1 MNMRKV
7 LFITLLL
14 FASVSAFSQMVSS
27 SSLVVTKTKIKKQL
41 PEVKPGYEQSIDV
54 AYSYFFN
61 NEMGID
67 LNYIGGWRFNRMFYV
82 GLGTGLYFD
91 ITDFGDIPSHGV
103 RPYYYTT
110 LDLPTVSVPLYAQ
123 CKIYLT
129 QKRYMPFIG
138 LSIGGTFSTPIK
150 GSAEYYQDRYNP
162 HTGYVD
168 GYEVYYIPYSYYTHR
183 FLLNPTV
190 GVNYRINA
198 DMDLYLS
205 LGYRGMTR
213 PKVTD
218 LTRYSISIGQD
229 FVGAIDF
236 HIGFTF

>member
-14 FASVSAFSQMVSS
+14 FASVSAFGQMVSS
-27 SSLVVTKTKIKKQL
+27 SSLVVTKTKKQL

-54 AYSYFFN
+54 AYSQFFN
-61 NEMGID
+61 GEIGID
-67 LNYIGGWRFNRMFYV
+67 LNYIGGWRFNRMFYA

-91 ITDFGDIPSHGV
+91 ASYTGSDFASNFYGYGILDMHTINIPVFAHGKV
-103 RPYYYTT
+103 YF
-110 LDLPTVSVPLYAQ
+110 
-123 CKIYLT
+123 T

-138 LSIGGTFSTPIK
+138 LSIGGTFSSPK
-150 GSAEYYQDRYNP
+150 DGRASYEYTIYNDN
-162 HTGYVD
+162 GN
-168 GYEVYYIPYSYYTHR
+168 YEWKENRFPFSYGTCR

-190 GVNYRINA
+190 GVDYRINA
-198 DMDLYLS
+198 DMDIYLS
-205 LGYRGMTR
+205 LGYRGMTQ
-213 PKVTD
+213 PIVTG

>member
-1 MNMRKV
+1 MNMRKI

-14 FASVSAFSQMVSS
+14 FASISAFGQMVSS
-27 SSLVVTKTKIKKQL
+27 SSLVVTQTKKQL

-54 AYSYFFN
+54 ACTYFFN
-61 NEMGID
+61 DEMGID
-67 LNYIGGWRFNRMFYV
+67 LNYIGGWRFNRMFYA

-91 ITDFGDIPSHGV
+91 VLDYGGV
-103 RPYYYTT
+103 RPNNRNYMYYK
-110 LDLPTVSVPLYAQ
+110 LDLQTVNVPLYAHGRVYFT
-123 CKIYLT
+123 K
-129 QKRYMPFIG
+129 KNWMPFVA
-138 LSIGGTFSTPIK
+138 LSIGGTFSTPQK
-150 GSAEYYQDRYNP
+150 GKAEYSEGIYNYTP
-162 HTGYVD
+162 FS
-168 GYEVYYIPYSYYTHR
+168 YSTCR

-213 PKVTD
+213 PKVTN
-218 LTRYSISIGQD
+218 LTRYSISVGQT
-229 FVGAIDF
+229 FVGAIDL

>member
-1 MNMRKV
+1 MNMRKI

-14 FASVSAFSQMVSS
+14 FASISAFGQMVSS
-27 SSLVVTKTKIKKQL
+27 SSLVVTKTKKQL

-82 GLGTGLYFD
+82 GLGTGLYINVID
-91 ITDFGDIPSHGV
+91 KGAHIILAND
-103 RPYYYTT
+103 RT
-110 LDLPTVSVPLYAQ
+110 LELNTVNIPLYAHG
-123 CKIYLT
+123 KVYLT

-138 LSIGGTFSTPIK
+138 LSIGGTFSTPINK
-150 GSAEYYQDRYNP
+150 NARYYEQMFYTN
-162 HTGYVD
+162 
-168 GYEVYYIPYSYYTHR
+168 IPVSYGTCR
-183 FLLNPTV
+183 FLLNPMI
-190 GVNYRINA
+190 GVDYRINA

-213 PKVTD
+213 PIVTG
-218 LTRYSISIGQD
+218 LTQYSISIGQD

>member
-1 MNMRKV
+1 MNMRKI

-27 SSLVVTKTKIKKQL
+27 SSLVVTKTKKQL

-54 AYSYFFN
+54 AYSLFFN
-61 NEMGID
+61 NNSHMGID

-82 GLGTGLYFD
+82 GLGTGLYLNIYD
-91 ITDFGDIPSHGV
+91 NGERNPHYLHLYRG
-103 RPYYYTT
+103 
-110 LDLPTVSVPLYAQ
+110 LELPVVNIPLYAHG
-123 CKIYLT
+123 KVYFT
-129 QKRYMPFIG
+129 QKRCMPFVG

-150 GSAEYYQDRYNP
+150 GEASY
-162 HTGYVD
+162 YVD
-168 GYEVYYIPYSYYTHR
+168 NFYYIPFSYGTCR
-183 FLLNPTV
+183 FLLNPMV
-190 GVNYRINA
+190 GVDYRINA

-213 PKVTD
+213 PKVTN
-218 LTRYSISIGQD
+218 LTRYSISVGQT
-229 FVGAIDF
+229 FVGAIDL